1 MSIERTNRLKVAL
14 QKAKANLPN
23 KDHSASENRSHL
35 GRLLDKPSSLEKD
48 RSLLATQ
55 PIPERPIIDAIS
67 KETLGEDVEYI
78 PKLNLRKENNAQS
91 NAEIVALR
99 LKNMRERVR
108 IEPETPL
115 GTRVG
120 FSVDGKPLW
129 ASIIDE
135 QRQYSSHSLN
145 DDIAPLQPDHRLH
158 HSNLAPTQSMWPLQ
172 LQISEKKVKK
182 CTLVAY
188 R

>member
-14 QKAKANLPN
+14 QKAKANLPS
-23 KDHSASENRSHL
+23 HEYSASENRSRL
-35 GRLLDKPSSLEKD
+35 GRLLDKPSTLETD
-48 RSLLATQ
+48 RSLLANQ

-67 KETLGEDVEYI
+67 KETFGEDVEYI
-78 PKLNLRKENNAQS
+78 PKLNLRKENVAQS
-91 NAEIVALR
+91 HAEIVALR

-135 QRQYSSHSLN
+135 PVSYTHLT
-145 DDIAPLQPDHRLH
+145 L
-158 HSNLAPTQSMWPLQ
+158 PT
-172 LQISEKKVKK
+172 K
-182 CTLVAY
+182 A
-188 R
+188 